1 MKMKE
6 INSYEDNV
14 YYFTRNAMNHML
26 VLSSEQI
33 DNFTNEF
40 YSEIKKG
47 EKILFVC
54 MAVFFVVYGRNY
66 YLFITFYEKVE
77 ERKQSY
83 LAIFYE
89 IGSSFIVTSL
99 VKCERFS
106 QKIQI
111 QDNITGGGKVDKI
124 SLDTSSNEDSD
135 NENDIGSIASLK
147 QARAKKMIMQV
158 KQEK

>member
-1 MKMKE
+1 MKIKE

-26 VLSSEQI
+26 VLASEQI

-40 YSEIKKG
+40 YGEIKNG
-47 EKILFVC
+47 EKVLFIC
-54 MAVFFVVYGRNY
+54 MAVFFVVYGINY

-83 LAIFYE
+83 LAVFYE

-99 VKCERFS
+99 AKCERFS

-111 QDNITGGGKVDKI
+111 QDDITGVGGGEKI
-124 SLDTSSNEDSD
+124 FFRYY
-135 NENDIGSIASLK
+135 IK
-147 QARAKKMIMQV
+147 
-158 KQEK
+158 